1 MPQFFPRLGIYTQVN
16 PTAMERST
24 PDRIDAIL
32 ESLEG
37 MERAM
42 PAPFLHTR
50 IVARMQREQSG
61 GWSKAMYF
69 LARPYVAI
77 SMSML
82 LILLNAYV
90 IFSGT
95 EAASAS
101 SDDYGTAM
109 AQDYGAHLSATY
121 ESFSDDTP

>member
-1 MPQFFPRLGIYTQVN
+1 MTQFYPKFDIYTLVK
-16 PTAMERST
+16 PYAMERHT

-32 ESLEG
+32 ESLGG

-50 IVARMQREQSG
+50 IVARMQRESSG
-61 GWSKAMYF
+61 GLSRAMYF
-69 LARPYVAI
+69 LARPAVAI

-90 IFSGT
+90 IYSGT
-95 EAASAS
+95 EASPAASEE
-101 SDDYGTAM
+101 YGMAA
-109 AQDYGAHLSATY
+109 AQDYGAHFAATY
-121 ESFSDDTP
+121 EPLSDDAP

>member
-1 MPQFFPRLGIYTQVN
+1 MPQFCPRFGIYTDVK
-16 PTAMERST
+16 PDAMERRT
-24 PDRIDAIL
+24 PERIDAIL
-32 ESLEG
+32 ESLDG

-50 IVARMQREQSG
+50 IMARMQREQSG

-69 LARPYVAI
+69 LARPAVAL

-90 IFSGT
+90 IYSGS
-95 EAASAS
+95 EAPPSAS
-101 SDDYGTAM
+101 DEYGMAM
-109 AQDYGAHLSATY
+109 AQDYGAHLTATY
-121 ESFSDDTP
+121 EPLSDDTP

>member
-1 MPQFFPRLGIYTQVN
+1 
-16 PTAMERST
+16 
-24 PDRIDAIL
+24 
-32 ESLEG
+32 
-37 MERAM
+37 
-42 PAPFLHTR
+42 
-50 IVARMQREQSG
+50 MQREQSG

-90 IFSGT
+90 IFSVT